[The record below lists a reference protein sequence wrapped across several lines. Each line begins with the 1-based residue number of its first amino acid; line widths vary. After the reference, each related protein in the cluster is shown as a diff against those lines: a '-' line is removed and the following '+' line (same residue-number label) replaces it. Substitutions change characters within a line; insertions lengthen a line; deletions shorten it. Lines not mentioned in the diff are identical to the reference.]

1 MDGVWRYSLL
11 LEEGEPMKKLLIIVG
26 VLIVIIIGFLV
37 FGISNLGPI
46 IKKGVNTYGSE
57 ITKTEVRLG
66 DVDVALLS
74 GRAGLKDLFLGNPKG
89 FTSSKAI
96 SVDSVLVDVDEKSLA
111 GDTIVIDKIEVVSPE
126 ITFEKV
132 RGTDNFQAILRNVK
146 DATGQSGSSKKTPA
160 TEQEKGPGKNL
171 LIKDFLLTGG
181 NVTLTESML
190 AGKTFTVALPEIH
203 LTNVGNNG
211 KGAPPAETIGEILAA
226 LYTHIT
232 SPAVT
237 EALNQEIKKLGIDIQ
252 TDVQKMEE
260 DAKKNLED
268 AGIDSKQL
276 EGVTDQLKGLLGK

>member
-1 MDGVWRYSLL
+1 
-11 LEEGEPMKKLLIIVG
+11 MKKFIIIVCIF
-26 VLIVIIIGFLV
+26 IVVIIGFLV

-46 IKKGVNTYGSE
+46 IQKGVNTYGSE
-57 ITKTEVRLG
+57 ITKTEVHLG

-74 GRAGLKDLFLGNPKG
+74 GRAGLKDFFLGNPKG
-89 FTSSKAI
+89 FNSAKAI
-96 SVDSVLVDVDEKSLA
+96 SVGSVLVDVDEKSLA

-146 DATGQSGSSKKTPA
+146 DATGQGGSSKKTA
-160 TEQEKGPGKNL
+160 AAGEDKGPGKNL
-171 LIKDFLLTGG
+171 LIKDFLLKGG
-181 NVTLTESML
+181 SVTLSESIL
-190 AGKTFTVALPEIH
+190 SGKTLTVPLPEIH

-211 KGAPPAETIGEILAA
+211 NGAPPAETVGEILAA

-237 EALNQEIKKLGIDIQ
+237 EALNQEIKKLGLDM
-252 TDVQKMEE
+252 DVNKVEE
-260 DAKKNLED
+260 DARKKLED
-268 AGIDSKQL
+268 AGVDSKQL